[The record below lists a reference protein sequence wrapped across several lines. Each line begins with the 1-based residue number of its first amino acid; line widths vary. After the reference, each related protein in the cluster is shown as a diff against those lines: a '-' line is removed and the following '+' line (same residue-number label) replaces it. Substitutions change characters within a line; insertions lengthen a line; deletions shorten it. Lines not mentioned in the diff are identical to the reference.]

1 MCDGCTGYTGDMA
14 KTLPRVSPA
23 YRAGYRRKFTRAD
36 LERMIEAGIIQPDEK
51 IELINGE
58 LIAKEL
64 PMKSA
69 HATAIRLCVRALR
82 SVFPEEA
89 GYLVDTQLPL
99 TLSERDEPLPDVA
112 VVEGTIRDFARAHP
126 TRAVLVVEVSET
138 TLRLDRHTKAS
149 LYAWAGIPEYWI
161 INLAERVVEVF
172 REPVPMSGRPYG
184 YGYRQQ
190 GVYRA
195 GEVLTPVAK
204 PESVIAVDDL
214 LPPQE

>member
-1 MCDGCTGYTGDMA
+1 MA

>member
-1 MCDGCTGYTGDMA
+1 
-14 KTLPRVSPA
+14 
-23 YRAGYRRKFTRAD
+23 
-36 LERMIEAGIIQPDEK
+36 MIEAGIIQPDEK

-69 HATAIRLCVRALR
+69 HATAISLCDEALR
-82 SVFPEEA
+82 QAFGK
-89 GYLVDTQLPL
+89 GYVIRTQLPL

-112 VVEGTIRDFARAHP
+112 VVEGAIRDFAHAHP

-204 PESVIAVDDL
+204 PESVVAVDDL
-214 LPPQE
+214 LPPQD